1 MSAFAR
7 LGERSLL
14 GLFVVL
20 LLVNTERSR
29 GSMSL
34 GADRDGT
41 PISAIAVVIPA
52 HNEASVIG
60 RSLRSLL
67 ESARPGEFDVV
78 VVTNGSTDATAEKAR
93 LESDRLGYPVRVV
106 ELAAASKIK
115 ALRAADDLLG
125 ESAADVRIYLDADV
139 VVTTAVAR
147 ALAAALETDGPAL
160 ALAKVDVDLEG
171 ASWIVRR
178 YYRVWNAMPYVRH
191 QVSGSGVFAVN
202 GRGRARIGGWP
213 DVINDDAYVSRQF
226 AADERY
232 VIDSTFRIYA
242 ARSARALIRRRARL
256 VNGNRELDRR
266 YPASIGINSVGGLR
280 TAVRSGDAKPL
291 DAVTFAF
298 VTAAARLL
306 AAWRRL
312 RHTGDLWAT
321 DTTTRQA
328 AA

>member
-1 MSAFAR
+1 
-7 LGERSLL
+7 
-14 GLFVVL
+14 
-20 LLVNTERSR
+20 
-29 GSMSL
+29 
-34 GADRDGT
+34 
-41 PISAIAVVIPA
+41 
-52 HNEASVIG
+52 
-60 RSLRSLL
+60 
-67 ESARPGEFDVV
+67 
-78 VVTNGSTDATAEKAR
+78 
-93 LESDRLGYPVRVV
+93 
-106 ELAAASKIK
+106 
-115 ALRAADDLLG
+115 LLG
-125 ESAADVRIYLDADV
+125 ESAAGVRIYLDADV

-147 ALAAALETDGPAL
+147 ALAEALETDEPAL
-160 ALAKVDVDLEG
+160 ALAKVDVDLVG
-171 ASWIVRR
+171 ASWVVRR

-213 DVINDDAYVSRQF
+213 DVINDDGYVSRQF
-226 AADERY
+226 AANERY

-266 YPASIGINSVGGLR
+266 YPLTPGGSGVNSSGGLR

-291 DAVTFAF
+291 DAVTFAL
-298 VTAAARLL
+298 VTAAARGL

>member
-1 MSAFAR
+1 MD
-7 LGERSLL
+7 
-14 GLFVVL
+14 
-20 LLVNTERSR
+20 
-29 GSMSL
+29 L
-34 GADRDGT
+34 GAESNAT
-41 PISAIAVVIPA
+41 PAAGSGAPIAVVIPA
-52 HNEASVIG
+52 HNEASVIA
-60 RSLRSLL
+60 RSLRSFL
-67 ESARPGEFDVV
+67 ESARPAEFDVV

-93 LESDRLGYPVRVV
+93 LESDRLGYPIRVV
-106 ELAAASKIK
+106 ELAEASKIA

-125 ESAADVRIYLDADV
+125 ESAVGVRIYLDADV

-147 ALAAALETDGPAL
+147 ALAAAIETDEPAL
-160 ALAKVDVDLEG
+160 ALARVDVDLVG

-178 YYRVWNAMPYVRH
+178 YYRVWNALPYVRH

-202 GRGRARIGGWP
+202 AQGRARIGRWP

-226 AADERY
+226 ADNERY
-232 VIDSTFRIYA
+232 IVDSTFRIYA

-266 YPASIGINSVGGLR
+266 YPRRSAIGVNSSGGVR
-280 TAVRSGDAKPL
+280 SAVRSGDANPL
-291 DAVTFAF
+291 DAVTFAS
-298 VTAAARLL
+298 VTVAARLL
-306 AAWRRL
+306 AAWRRP